1 MSGQTNSATVDPVF
15 RDYRFAKERLVS
27 IYDQPGGREQLKVF
41 MGEWLKQEAPP
52 VGDWVAVKFRGGRG
66 FVKTAHLGTQRL
78 LEIFFID
85 VDQGDSILIQ
95 TPKDRRILI
104 DGGQTKDA
112 LSFVENKYR
121 LDKEDN
127 YIDFEAVVATHSDQD
142 HTLGLIALLRHPKI
156 LVKRVYH
163 NGLFRR
169 AQGPDPGPRQHARV
183 SGLVDTLPTNNEKAS
198 LTPLMKDFVAAIEEA
213 RDSLPAKIKAMKAY
227 SRWQTGLT
235 FTPADFVC
243 QRLDAAMGFL
253 PPFDAANPGL
263 SLQVLWPKATTS
275 GGLSSYPW
283 YGDAGK
289 TVNGNSVVLKL
300 THGRTTVLLTGD
312 LNEGAMNDILAQYR
326 AQPDALVARVYKAAH
341 HGSQHFSVD
350 FLKTVCP
357 DAAVISSGDDR
368 LDQHGHPRAVL
379 LGTITRYSGCDKP
392 AVFSTELARCYQAL
406 SNQQKKAFRADQ
418 AQLYE
423 RAIQGVVHLRSDG
436 QRLFLGTVHGRK
448 APRDPLA
455 NTDWKWDVWP
465 E

>member
-1 MSGQTNSATVDPVF
+1 MSTKTNSLTVDSVF
-15 RDYRFAKERLVS
+15 RNYRFANKRLVP
-27 IYDQPGGREQLKVF
+27 IYDRPEGKKLLDVF
-41 MGEWLKQEAPP
+41 MGEWLKLEEAPTEK
-52 VGDWVAVKFRGGRG
+52 WAKVKFRGGRG
-66 FVKTAHLGTQRL
+66 YVRTDFLGTKRL

-85 VDQGDSILIQ
+85 VDQGDAILIQ
-95 TPKDRRILI
+95 TPQDRRILI

-112 LSFVENKYR
+112 LSFIENKYR
-121 LDKEDN
+121 LDKADN

-169 AQGPDPGPRQHARV
+169 AKVPDPGPHQHDRV
-183 SGLVDTLPTNNEKAS
+183 FGLVDTLPTDNEKSS

-213 RDSLPAKIKAMKAY
+213 RDGLPAKIQAMKAY

-235 FTPADFVC
+235 FMPANFVC
-243 QRLDAAMGFL
+243 QRLDTAMGYL
-253 PPFDAANPGL
+253 PPFDATNPGL
-263 SLQVLWPKATTS
+263 SLQVLWPKATTT
-275 GGLSSYPW
+275 GGQSSYPW
-283 YGDAGK
+283 YGDVGK

-300 THGRTTVLLTGD
+300 THGQTTVLLTGD
-312 LNEGAMNDILAQYR
+312 LNEGAMDDILAAYQ
-326 AQPDALVARVYKAAH
+326 AVPDGLVARVYKAAH

-350 FLKTVCP
+350 FLKAVCP

-379 LGTITRYSGCDKP
+379 LGTITRYSKCDRP

-406 SNQQKKAFRADQ
+406 SAQQKKAFRADQ

-436 QRLFLGTVHGRK
+436 DKLFLGTVHGRK

-455 NTDWKWDVWP
+455 NTNWKWDVWP